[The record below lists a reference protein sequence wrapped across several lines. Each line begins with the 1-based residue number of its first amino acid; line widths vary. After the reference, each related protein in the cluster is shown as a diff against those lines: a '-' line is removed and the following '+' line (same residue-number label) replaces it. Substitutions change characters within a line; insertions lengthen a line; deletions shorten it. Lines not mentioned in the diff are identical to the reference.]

1 MKNTDHNPHVS
12 YCTEEQQLEPSIN
25 NICNDDIIRCDD
37 CRESMD
43 ESPEKLV
50 VDKTNRPCDICGYP
64 E

>member
-1 MKNTDHNPHVS
+1 MNLDEHR
-12 YCTEEQQLEPSIN
+12 QLEPLIN

-37 CRESMD
+37 CRESMN

-50 VDKTNRPCDICGYP
+50 VDKTNRPCDICG